1 MFGCLSRPGPDA
13 EIGCRPA
20 ALTTSSC
27 GRREAAWRGCGASA
41 NHGGYGEWLV
51 RYCLEDVGRGFCVA
65 DRRRRTRIDNA
76 RRPRVIDG
84 NIGEQMY
91 KWAHDLFPICR
102 SITGEGVRATLRY
115 LKNWYRRYKSL
126 RCRRETKVLDRTVP
140 DEWNIRDA
148 FIADEN

>member
-1 MFGCLSRPGPDA
+1 
-13 EIGCRPA
+13 
-20 ALTTSSC
+20 
-27 GRREAAWRGCGASA
+27 
-41 NHGGYGEWLV
+41 
-51 RYCLEDVGRGFCVA
+51 
-65 DRRRRTRIDNA
+65 
-76 RRPRVIDG
+76 VIDG

-148 FIADEN
+148 FIADENASRIVDFRKSNLHVVGYSEPVCTDIQRLGTGGRGLVRFDQGMVRGWVFLAKLQIFQQALSAGNPLAKCA